1 MNFSSDNA
9 RAEKVWFDKNN
20 LWLLLT
26 DGRQLSVP
34 KIYFP
39 RLANASE
46 SDLQEYEISGG
57 GVGIHWDKIDEDI
70 FVPNLLIGIGSQE
83 KVTAIA

>member
-34 KIYFP
+34 KTYFP

-70 FVPNLLIGIGSQE
+70 FVPNLLLGIGSQE